1 MRCSPVKNGWH
12 LEHISTL
19 NSDLDEPVT
28 KLLPHEHVTCAVG
41 KYSGCISGFIVLI
54 FYRVDACAFST
65 ATSEFIFHGAIDKCE
80 KCVVFSNADVLSG
93 AYLGASLS
101 D

>member
-1 MRCSPVKNGWH
+1 M
-12 LEHISTL
+12 L

-54 FYRVDACAFST
+54 FYRVYVCALST
-65 ATSEFIFHGAIDKCE
+65 AASKFIFHSAIDKGK
-80 KCVVFSNADVLSG
+80 KCVVFSKTDVLPG
-93 AYLGASLS
+93 AYLGASLAN
-101 D
+101 